1 MMDWSCCSVIYLFII
16 LKPACLCGCLHNYF
30 SDFNDN
36 EIFLWNSWPTRG
48 TKHYFQPGLLSGIL
62 IIRNFWHVAS
72 RTWTFT
78 KREFRL
84 CWMTLCSTS
93 NHYTIEV
100 LMVSGFQNDALE
112 YSRLPIFEVNKIL
125 EAGNN

>member
-1 MMDWSCCSVIYLFII
+1 
-16 LKPACLCGCLHNYF
+16 
-30 SDFNDN
+30 
-36 EIFLWNSWPTRG
+36 
-48 TKHYFQPGLLSGIL
+48 
-62 IIRNFWHVAS
+62 
-72 RTWTFT
+72 
-78 KREFRL
+78 
-84 CWMTLCSTS
+84 MTLCSTS